1 MPWIDNKYIFPR
13 AAAANMQEI
22 WPWPS
27 PEESPP
33 PTPPSINPLLRVKPL
48 LPQPDNGGDYMPPP
62 DPSDPSYTGPGL
74 LSDRGTTPD
83 TFEGVG
89 ETARNIGKVAGFA
102 GLLGGGP
109 IAWGAEGLAGLSEM
123 SSLNDALSTYAQRAG
138 IQNVPQIG
146 LWDAIAAGFNPFEDL
161 RDVAQGYFFDPNELG
176 DVWSDAGFD
185 ITEAEPEE
193 GFPPGPGFN
202 EMEQYAAPEID
213 WSPEMTSFLNELNA
227 GDYSSDDSAGS
238 MSGGGFGGDLGYGG
252 PSF

>member
-22 WPWPS
+22 WPWPW

-33 PTPPSINPLLRVKPL
+33 PAPPPPINPLLRVKPL
-48 LPQPDNGGDYMPPP
+48 LPQSDDGGDYMDPP
-62 DPSDPSYTGPGL
+62 DPLDPSYTATPGLLGL

-89 ETARNIGKVAGFA
+89 ETARNIGKVAGVA

-109 IAWGAEGLAGLSEM
+109 IAWGVEGLAGLSEM
-123 SSLNDALSTYAQRAG
+123 SSLNEALSTYAKNAG

-161 RDVAQGYFFDPNELG
+161 RDVAQGYFFDPNEVG
-176 DVWSDAGFD
+176 DIWSDAGFD

-193 GFPPGPGFN
+193 GFPPGPGFY
-202 EMEQYAAPEID
+202 EAQEA
-213 WSPEMTSFLNELNA
+213 
-227 GDYSSDDSAGS
+227 DYSAVFAPAGVTH
-238 MSGGGFGGDLGYGG
+238 GGYGG
-252 PSF
+252 DFSSGADAETLGDFGGWGPSF